1 MFHLRWNI
9 VSSLDSAFNL
19 VVKPAHVIHDYR
31 VLQTEKIVIRMNF
44 IATKYMYMP
53 IKCRKKSSPVG
64 TSFLVLTKIKRANG
78 TDLILRSQDQV
89 IKILFFV
96 IS

>member
-53 IKCRKKSSPVG
+53 IKCSPVG

-78 TDLILRSQDQV
+78 TDLILRSQDRV
-89 IKILFFV
+89 INMLFL
-96 IS
+96 